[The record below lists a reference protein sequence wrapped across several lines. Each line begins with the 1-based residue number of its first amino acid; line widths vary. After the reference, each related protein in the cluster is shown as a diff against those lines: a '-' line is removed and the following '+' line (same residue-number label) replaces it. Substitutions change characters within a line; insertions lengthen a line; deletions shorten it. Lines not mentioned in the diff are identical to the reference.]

1 LPWSD
6 DARTGAKSNSVI
18 FHHAVLPA
26 FFGDSP
32 FENCPAPDKL
42 MQDAAFCCNQHGAIV
57 RPTMHAENRQPGEIE
72 QHLRVL
78 VTGGVKKGIRQLE
91 VA

>member
-1 LPWSD
+1 
-6 DARTGAKSNSVI
+6 
-18 FHHAVLPA
+18 
-26 FFGDSP
+26 
-32 FENCPAPDKL
+32 

>member
-1 LPWSD
+1 
-6 DARTGAKSNSVI
+6 
-18 FHHAVLPA
+18 
-26 FFGDSP
+26 
-32 FENCPAPDKL
+32 
-42 MQDAAFCCNQHGAIV
+42 
-57 RPTMHAENRQPGEIE
+57 MHAENRQPGEIE